1 MKKFILLIT
10 LNACIYSLT
19 GFFPSEYRNVALF
32 DIDNKTDYL
41 QLSNLSKIAFEE
53 YVLSEPRLNLKD
65 IKNAKVLVK
74 IYINNYSREPE
85 KYNQNGEI
93 ISYKYGVYI
102 DIEFLKKDTTKILD
116 KKSYSGFYIQPSL
129 SSPDDGY
136 KFAIKDAISRA
147 FSDYFSSITSD

>member
-1 MKKFILLIT
+1 LKKFILLLT

-65 IKNAKVLVK
+65 IKNANVLVK

-116 KKSYSGFYIQPSL
+116 KRSYNGFYIQPSL

>member
-74 IYINNYSREPE
+74 IYIN
-85 KYNQNGEI
+85 
-93 ISYKYGVYI
+93 
-102 DIEFLKKDTTKILD
+102 
-116 KKSYSGFYIQPSL
+116 
-129 SSPDDGY
+129 
-136 KFAIKDAISRA
+136 
-147 FSDYFSSITSD
+147 